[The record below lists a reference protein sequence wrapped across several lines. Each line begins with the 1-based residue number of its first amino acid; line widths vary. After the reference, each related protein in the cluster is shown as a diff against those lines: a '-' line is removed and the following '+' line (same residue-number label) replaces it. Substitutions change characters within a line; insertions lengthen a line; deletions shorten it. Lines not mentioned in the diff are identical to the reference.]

1 MLVDSFP
8 ISNKGYIFSSMCY
21 ISAALHGA
29 KYPNTSTNL
38 RHKHIRACQD
48 THNALALGRLSILHG
63 SPCVFLAH
71 HDTRGFL
78 HQSVW
83 NQLRPLSITPFF
95 LTARTLENRLKN
107 QKNKHPV
114 FLGNSLLLFDKS
126 RLPSSPGVKS
136 IGWIPKAGDAGEA
149 TVGPAS
155 LLVKSYPV
163 WPS

>member
-1 MLVDSFP
+1 MESTDSFP
-8 ISNKGYIFSSMCY
+8 ISNKGYIFSSICY
-21 ISAALHGA
+21 ISAPLHGA

-83 NQLRPLSITPFF
+83 NQLRPSFNHTVLLNHWNPRKPS
-95 LTARTLENRLKN
+95 KKK
-107 QKNKHPV
+107 QKKQTNPA

-126 RLPSSPGVKS
+126 RLPPFISWSEINWVNSNGRIFHNQRIMLEK
-136 IGWIPKAGDAGEA
+136 
-149 TVGPAS
+149 
-155 LLVKSYPV
+155 LL
-163 WPS
+163 

>member
-1 MLVDSFP
+1 MESTDSFP
-8 ISNKGYIFSSMCY
+8 ISNKGYIFSSICY
-21 ISAALHGA
+21 ISAPLHGA

-83 NQLRPLSITPFF
+83 NQLRPRSITPFF
-95 LTARTLENRLKN
+95 LTTGTLENHR
-107 QKNKHPV
+107 KNKKNKQIL
-114 FLGNSLLLFDKS
+114 FSLGTRYYCLTRVKPPFISWSEINWVNSNGRIFHNQRIMLEKLL
-126 RLPSSPGVKS
+126 
-136 IGWIPKAGDAGEA
+136 
-149 TVGPAS
+149 
-155 LLVKSYPV
+155 
-163 WPS
+163 